1 MTDIG
6 RALITDGQWR
16 KALAA
21 TRSLGRQGIQVT
33 VGGTKRLT
41 TSFSSKYC
49 TRRFLYPDPVE
60 QPDDHLEALL
70 RELAEIEYQSI
81 FPMED
86 DTLALYSENRDEIA
100 KHTRMLI
107 PDHEAIMAARDK
119 AKTIE
124 IAASLDIQCPK
135 SFVFSDANEAEE
147 HIDEFPLPAIIK
159 PRQSAG
165 SVGQRTV
172 TAKEDI
178 IPTYRAVSADYPMP
192 IIQERL
198 PPEGAGHGVGVL
210 FNMDSEMRAAFAFKR
225 LREYPVGGGPS
236 TLRESIADRELV
248 EKARILMEKLQ
259 WRGVAMVEFKRD
271 LRDNSIKLLE
281 INPRFWGSLQLAI
294 SSGVDFPYLLYRT
307 VVDGDVSPVFEY
319 ETGIRC
325 RWLLPGDLL
334 HFLSN
339 PDRLHMNP
347 GFFQFFDG
355 TAYDIFS
362 KDDPLPVWGRILAMA
377 GYMFSPKMWKRVLR
391 K

>member
-6 RALITDGQWR
+6 RVLITDGQWR

-33 VGGTKRLT
+33 VGETTRLT
-41 TSFSSKYC
+41 TSFFSKYC
-49 TRRFLYPDPVE
+49 SQQFLYPDPVE

-70 RELAEIEYQSI
+70 RELTRNEYQAI

-86 DTLALYSENRDEIA
+86 HTVELYSKNREEIA
-100 KHTRMLI
+100 KHTTMPI
-107 PDHEAIMAARDK
+107 PDHEALMAAMDK
-119 AKTIE
+119 AKTME

-135 SFVFSDANEAEE
+135 SFVFSDADEVEE
-147 HIDEFPLPAIIK
+147 HIDEIPLPAIIK
-159 PRQSAG
+159 PRRSAG
-165 SVGQRTV
+165 SVGLRTV

-198 PPEGAGHGVGVL
+198 PPGGAGYGVGVL
-210 FNMDSEMRAAFAFKR
+210 FNMDSEMRAAFAYKR
-225 LREYPVGGGPS
+225 LREYPVRGGPS
-236 TLRESIADRELV
+236 TLRESIADKELV
-248 EKARILMEKLQ
+248 EKAKILMEKLR

-294 SSGVDFPYLLYRT
+294 SSGVDFPYLLYR
-307 VVDGDVSPVFEY
+307 VAVDGDISPVFQY

-325 RWLLPGDLL
+325 RWLLPGDIL

-339 PDRLHMNP
+339 PDRLHMEP

-362 KDDPLPVWGRILAMA
+362 KDDPLPILGRTLAMA
-377 GYMFSPKMWKRVLR
+377 GYTFSPKMWKRVLR
-391 K
+391 R